1 MYRGRSPAGRLPYD
15 PAMGGDKRHAPGTT
29 SVSAWELRFD
39 EPLSAP
45 GLRYDTFQKNAV
57 FYGGLITL
65 TINNPDRGLSE
76 GHPNANH
83 EFRDDLNFM
92 ALQGGPFKPG
102 EEIEA
107 YAFWFWQKSDFLN
120 NGDKKPVAFD
130 EGSRM
135 AVHISRY
142 WGGVHAGRWVVK
154 DGDNFFV
161 SEATFGGQ
169 YRQFAHEDKE
179 NPVVRRT
186 HVVHPTRTKWAK
198 WDPKPPYSMAFDHQ
212 TADFQPHDFRDV
224 RGVGFL
230 VTREL
235 SPAVKAVPGGLS
247 PNQPIAVKWYAFRCD
262 AVVGNGNEPSAI
274 LPSVDV
280 AGLSAGLSEV
290 TFAQWEAA
298 RKIAV
303 TNQYGRDLGELGYT
317 FLGGGSMGSMRVGD
331 RSHRPD
337 EPVTDITWLDAV
349 AWCNAL
355 SEIEGLEPAY
365 YTDAGKTEVFRR
377 TFDRDQVG
385 SLPPVVYWRTDSRGY
400 RLQQARSG
408 PRWPRASRFPPN
420 RPPPQRTRKVRHG
433 PPRRVP
439 PVPGD

>member
-1 MYRGRSPAGRLPYD
+1 
-15 PAMGGDKRHAPGTT
+15 MGGDKRHAPGTT